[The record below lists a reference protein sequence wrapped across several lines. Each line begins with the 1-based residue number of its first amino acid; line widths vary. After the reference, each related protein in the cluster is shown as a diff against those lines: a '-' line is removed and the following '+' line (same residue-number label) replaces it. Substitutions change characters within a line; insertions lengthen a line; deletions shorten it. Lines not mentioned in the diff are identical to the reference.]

1 MNPPSNGPRVNP
13 IPSFAETSGGKV
25 EVPGGVEDDAGD
37 VGANFFAAD
46 LAFRHAADHDQFRLF
61 RIDAPDIA
69 GYSVAGVEHILMIY
83 GDAFDDDRL
92 SCALWIE
99 IDEHGSFVG
108 VGIPGREENGP
119 DEHCHQ
125 ACVHHGCILTCFEAL
140 GFCISVSSPV
150 PP

>member
-1 MNPPSNGPRVNP
+1 
-13 IPSFAETSGGKV
+13 
-25 EVPGGVEDDAGD
+25 
-37 VGANFFAAD
+37 
-46 LAFRHAADHDQFRLF
+46 
-61 RIDAPDIA
+61 
-69 GYSVAGVEHILMIY
+69 MIY